1 MARKTMTREITTT
14 TIRAAKMEVIDGAP
28 QAISIP
34 DETVLGSM
42 TLEKAQKHVT
52 KNHGEGIT
60 VFDVQKDTKKYA
72 MAVEDFI
79 KYAEIVE
86 DEETEVAEDAE

>member
-14 TIRAAKMEVIDGAP
+14 TIRAAKMEVVDGMP
-28 QAISIP
+28 QAIPVEVEPVI
-34 DETVLGSM
+34 GAM
-42 TLEKAQKHVT
+42 TLEKAQKHV
-52 KNHGEGIT
+52 KKEHGEGIT
-60 VFDVQKDTKKYA
+60 VFEVQKDTKKYA

-79 KYAEIVE
+79 KYAEVVE